1 MIKKTIE
8 ILKDPMCKGAL
19 IGLGVSVAFMATAL
33 IYGLVLDAP
42 RHIMEKFEFVVN
54 ATYPHRFFEPV
65 SRLCRRLNVD
75 DDIIEFGAF
84 FLWYTQCGFFAG
96 LFHKVLRKRCSES
109 ATSLLTLLFILVI
122 IGAVSLMNHN
132 RF

>member
-96 LFHKVLRKRCSES
+96 LFYKLVRKRRSVN
-109 ATSLLTLLFILVI
+109 AAALLTLLLVLII
-122 IGAVSLMNHN
+122 IGAASLINHD